1 MTVLVDG
8 VLALMC
14 HILQVVQNLMVV
26 VVGSEHLVEVLV
38 VGSKGSRVDL
48 DHMRVLVDVPR
59 DVVKLFCDLVHL
71 VFKCLKCDH
80 KVRLRLDPNLVGLLV
95 KHVFLRVEV

>member
-38 VGSKGSRVDL
+38 VGGKSGRVDS
-48 DHMRVLVDVPR
+48 DHISVLVDVCR
-59 DVVKLFCDLVHL
+59 DVVKLFCDFVHL
-71 VFKCLKCDH
+71 VFKCLKRDH
-80 KVRLRLDPNLVGLLV
+80 KVRLRFNPNLVGLLV